1 MIGKVLAVYA
11 KDIRLEIRNRYALN
25 AILLFGITALAV
37 VSFAMGRTGMSA
49 PLQSAVFWVVVFFS
63 AMAGLAHVFVREE
76 ETGTAMVLRLKAD
89 PDAVYVGKLLFN
101 FTMLSLMAMI
111 VTPLFFIFTDAP
123 ADNVLV
129 FILVL
134 ALGVVGLCAAM
145 TLVAAIIARASGRGA
160 LFAVLSFPIVVPL
173 LFVLSAATEK
183 TLDAQPIGAL
193 SLHLQFLVVYSV
205 LLIVASVLLFKFV
218 WRE

>member
-11 KDIRLEIRNRYALN
+11 KDVRLEIRNRYALN

-101 FTMLSLMAMI
+101 FTMLSLLAGI

-123 ADNVLV
+123 ADNVLL

-183 TLDAQPIGAL
+183 TLAAQAIGSL
-193 SLHLQFLVVYSV
+193 SLHLQFLVAYSV